1 MRVPSISRKL
11 RYHVADANTVGL
23 WNGFDNKNDSSGNGL
38 TLTLGGGTE
47 RYAEVGHGLHG
58 FWLDGSTWYKRTV
71 NDSVLNLAGD
81 VTLEAIVRVI
91 TQPSGLANAM
101 ICGMGVEAVDTGNN
115 DNYYWVMY
123 AGNAT
128 VGGQPNAAGMASSSF
143 FYERG
148 AGINVQ
154 LDNATY
160 RPLNEPQ
167 HWAWVRSGTTAQA
180 YLNGFP
186 QGAPF
191 TGLTLGAVGGAPT
204 QKFSLGGG
212 DTGVELFTGV
222 IASVKVSNVA
232 RSSAYIFNDAVRCLG
247 IGSNI
252 TDGASTP

>member
-23 WNGFDNKNDSSGNGL
+23 WNGFDNKNDSSGNGF

-58 FWLDGSTWYKRTV
+58 FLLDGATWYKRTG
-71 NDSVLNLAGD
+71 NDSALNLAGD
-81 VTLEAIVRVI
+81 MTIEAIVRPLA
-91 TQPSGLANAM
+91 QPAGLAKAVVAA
-101 ICGMGVEAVDTGNN
+101 MGVEGIDTGNN
-115 DNYYWVMY
+115 DNFYYAMY

-128 VGGQPNAAGMASSSF
+128 VGGDPNVAGIVSSSF
-143 FYERG
+143 FYEHD
-148 AGINVQ
+148 AGVNVQ
-154 LDNATY
+154 LDSHTY
-160 RPLNEPQ
+160 RNLNEEQ
-167 HWAWVRSGTTAQA
+167 HWAWVRFGTTVRAF
-180 YLNGFP
+180 LNGFP
-186 QGAPF
+186 QGADF

-212 DTGVELFTGV
+212 DNGTELFTGV

-232 RSSAYIFNDAVRCLG
+232 RSNAYIFNDAARCLG